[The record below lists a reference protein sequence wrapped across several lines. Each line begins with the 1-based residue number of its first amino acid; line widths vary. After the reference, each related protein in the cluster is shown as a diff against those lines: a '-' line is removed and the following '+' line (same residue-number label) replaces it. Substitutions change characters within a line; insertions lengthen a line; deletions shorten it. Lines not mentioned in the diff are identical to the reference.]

1 MSEIIRT
8 IVARMIFVFICL
20 HLDVDE
26 CALHKHNC
34 THGQRCE
41 NMLGSFRWDK
51 ELRVRKCMFISLEL
65 DASGREIVEQVI
77 KWILTLKRVWVG
89 AHIQIV
95 CLIIVSICR
104 CG

>member
-1 MSEIIRT
+1 
-8 IVARMIFVFICL
+8 
-20 HLDVDE
+20 
-26 CALHKHNC
+26 
-34 THGQRCE
+34 
-41 NMLGSFRWDK
+41 
-51 ELRVRKCMFISLEL
+51 MFISLEL